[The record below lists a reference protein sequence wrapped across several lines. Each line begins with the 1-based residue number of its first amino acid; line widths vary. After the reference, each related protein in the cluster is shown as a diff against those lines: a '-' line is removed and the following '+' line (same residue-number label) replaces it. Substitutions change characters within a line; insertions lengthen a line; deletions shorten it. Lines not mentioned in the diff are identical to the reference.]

1 MQDHSKDKNMSSI
14 EQRASHTALMAAI
27 HRFIASKE
35 ERPSFQGPDALSR
48 LFLPPKANF
57 FLSFSVIRNFMLKK
71 LHKIVPGGYEYITAR
86 TKHFDHLFKVA
97 LEENIPQII
106 FLGAGYD
113 TRAIRFKKFIQH
125 TKIFELDAPT
135 TQQHKKS
142 FFIKMTSLFLQIHHL
157 FPLTSVKKI
166 STMYF

>member
-1 MQDHSKDKNMSSI
+1 
-14 EQRASHTALMAAI
+14 
-27 HRFIASKE
+27 
-35 ERPSFQGPDALSR
+35 
-48 LFLPPKANF
+48 
-57 FLSFSVIRNFMLKK
+57 MLKK